1 MYVDVVF
8 VNFVLW
14 FEIFDVVIIMNM
26 IGDIFSDLGGVIMGS
41 LGLGFSG
48 NFCLEKDQ
56 FSMFELIYGLV
67 LDIVG

>member
-48 NFCLEKDQ
+48 NFCLEKD
-56 FSMFELIYGLV
+56 
-67 LDIVG
+67 